1 MTAGLPRMAH
11 FAVACSLFYL
21 FALFTAG
28 AIRSVVEQY
37 AMLGG
42 RPFPVIVQTE
52 EFSRP
57 GAGVVDLF
65 ISDFSIPDYLFFS
78 LIFFKTNII
87 LNLKRKTA
95 VYICKCISR

>member
-37 AMLGG
+37 AMLGEG
-42 RPFPVIVQTE
+42 LFLLSFKLRSFPGQALESST
-52 EFSRP
+52 FSY
-57 GAGVVDLF
+57 L
-65 ISDFSIPDYLFFS
+65 ISQYQIIYFF
-78 LIFFKTNII
+78 
-87 LNLKRKTA
+87 R
-95 VYICKCISR
+95 